1 MTRYYNRD
9 LRVINK
15 KRQLKKNKN
24 EGEGR
29 KPEILGLN
37 AKKEYVYIKLPSLK
51 KQIECS
57 HLLAMFGQAKKEM

>member
-37 AKKEYVYIKLPSLK
+37 AKKEICTYKIAFVK
-51 KQIECS
+51 KTD
-57 HLLAMFGQAKKEM
+57 